1 MDYRWVLLE
10 RECDTIELLTSDFYI
25 GRKYNFLNNGES
37 KMSLERTG
45 NGYLVDPTTWSLDVM
60 HEMAAEDDITLS
72 ESQVMQI
79 EKAREYF
86 DENSSVPPIRTFAKY
101 VGIDKGKLFKEW
113 LTGPLK
119 PITKYGGLPQPTGCV

>member
-1 MDYRWVLLE
+1 
-10 RECDTIELLTSDFYI
+10 
-25 GRKYNFLNNGES
+25 
-37 KMSLERTG
+37 MSLDRTG

-60 HEMAAEDDITLS
+60 YEMAKEDDVALS

-101 VGIDKGKLFKEW
+101 VGIDKKILFKEW